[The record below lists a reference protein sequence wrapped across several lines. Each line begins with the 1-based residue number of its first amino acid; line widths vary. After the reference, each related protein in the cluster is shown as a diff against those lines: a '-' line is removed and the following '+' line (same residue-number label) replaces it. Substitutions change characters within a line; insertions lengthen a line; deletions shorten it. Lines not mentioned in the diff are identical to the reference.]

1 MLRYTFVF
9 VKGKNLRG
17 KKEMLLLNIKQC
29 QRAPSSG
36 QIQQKLNL
44 TSVKKK
50 KVKRKM
56 IEIDFYRNLK
66 ERQ

>member
-1 MLRYTFVF
+1 MLKCTFVF
-9 VKGKNLRG
+9 IKGKNLRG

-50 KVKRKM
+50 VKRKM

>member
-9 VKGKNLRG
+9 IKGKNLRG

-50 KVKRKM
+50 VKRKI

>member
-1 MLRYTFVF
+1 MLKCTFVF
-9 VKGKNLRG
+9 IKGKNLRG
-17 KKEMLLLNIKQC
+17 KKEMLLLNIKQS

-50 KVKRKM
+50 VKRKM